1 MTMDHFPEDPFF
13 RFSNGDY
20 GPFGFFTAA
29 LGFVFLSGLVAG
41 LVYERHHVVYGA
53 RSMIRRILRRIRDL
67 YITQMVVFLALVVAV
82 ALDLVG
88 VTRWQLDAI
97 TQSPWKG
104 LFFGFFLLY
113 EPGYLGILPMYCFFL
128 ALTPLVL
135 WQFRRGNLRYVLGLS
150 MAIWLC
156 SGLMIKL
163 PQNPQGVD
171 FGSFNPLGYQ
181 VLFVLGLAL
190 GAGHLSVERLSPA
203 RRKWLLRSCVVV
215 AAVFFFL
222 RQQYAAG
229 GPLNPLL
236 DRLGEAFSSYAL
248 GPLRLLSF
256 AAFALVLFV
265 LARDI
270 DWANAESP
278 VFRWLAFAGRHSLPV
293 FAWSILATYAAVA
306 LFPIHADVVLRSLG
320 VVVAVASLTIP
331 AYVHAMIRRREVPL
345 PARTIIGAL
354 QAAGARRAA

>member
-1 MTMDHFPEDPFF
+1 
-13 RFSNGDY
+13 
-20 GPFGFFTAA
+20 
-29 LGFVFLSGLVAG
+29 
-41 LVYERHHVVYGA
+41 
-53 RSMIRRILRRIRDL
+53 
-67 YITQMVVFLALVVAV
+67 
-82 ALDLVG
+82 
-88 VTRWQLDAI
+88 
-97 TQSPWKG
+97 
-104 LFFGFFLLY
+104 LFFGSFLLY

-128 ALTPLVL
+128 ALTPLAL

-150 MAIWLC
+150 IAIWIC

-181 VLFVLGLAL
+181 VLFLLGLAF

-203 RRKWLLRSCVVV
+203 TRKWLLRSCVVV

-256 AAFALVLFV
+256 AAFALILYA
-265 LARDI
+265 LSRDI
-270 DWANAESP
+270 DWANVESP
-278 VFRWLAFAGRHSLPV
+278 VFRWLAFVGRHSLPV

-306 LFPIHADVVLRSLG
+306 LLPIHADVGLRSLG

-331 AYVHAMIRRREVPL
+331 AYVHAMVKRREISF
-345 PARTIIGAL
+345 PARSIIGAL
-354 QAAGARRAA
+354 HAVSARRAA